1 MRGTSAD
8 PEEASHT
15 LSCAQRTAV
24 TCATTSVLAETAPD
38 TATPQTPRPEQP
50 GAPDTRLCT
59 PGAAPALP
67 AGGQGAGA
75 GVPPPRASGA
85 GVQVFLME
93 VSQRPVLNLAP
104 LMHAVRILLVG
115 TFPVTCSLGAD
126 SQIRFPDPLLLV
138 AWTFLILRF

>member
-15 LSCAQRTAV
+15 LYRAQRTAV
-24 TCATTSVLAETAPD
+24 TCATTSILAETAPD

-50 GAPDTRLCT
+50 GAPDTRLCR

-67 AGGQGAGA
+67 ARGQGAGA
-75 GVPPPRASGA
+75 GVPSTCLWGRDA
-85 GVQVFLME
+85 GVSDGGE
-93 VSQRPVLNLAP
+93 PEACPYLAP
-104 LMHAVRILLVG
+104 LIHAVRILLVG

-126 SQIRFPDPLLLV
+126 SQIRFPVLLLLV